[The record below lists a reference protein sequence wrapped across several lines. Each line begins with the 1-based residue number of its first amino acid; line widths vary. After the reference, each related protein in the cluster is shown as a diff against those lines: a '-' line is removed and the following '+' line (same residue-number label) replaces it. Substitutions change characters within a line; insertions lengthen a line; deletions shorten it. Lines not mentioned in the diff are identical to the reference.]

1 MFGSV
6 GYLLDTRKFPKNTRI
21 SLRQKKDR
29 NSKKTS
35 ITEYNKKKKK
45 KKKKRNEEEEEK
57 AAHIKEKQE

>member
-21 SLRQKKDR
+21 SVRQKTDR

-35 ITEYNKKKKK
+35 ITEYNKKKK